1 MMDEINVSRAK
12 IPKLEEELADL
23 SDQGPFI
30 SLVLKCIFLTVQDMN
45 IRLESNCK
53 DTNLEFSLVT

>member
-12 IPKLEEELADL
+12 IPKLEELADL

-30 SLVLKCIFLTVQDMN
+30 SLALKRIFFTVQDMN